1 MSEQQGEEARPEW
14 LPEKFKDTKQMAEAY
29 KELEQK
35 MSSGGTPEPA
45 AEEPT
50 ADAPEA
56 APTEAE
62 PTPVPEDMDLKIDVS
77 AQQAADW
84 VDEFS
89 KEFNEKGELSEES
102 FASLEKRGLPRRF
115 VESYIEGQKALVQG
129 RVQSVVSA
137 VGGQEAYGEL
147 VQWAAQNLS
156 EQEVASF
163 NQMVTGNSLDQARFA
178 VMGLKAR
185 RDGVMGTG
193 SKLKQGTGAASGAP
207 EGLEPFETLGQLIQA
222 QSDPRYKTSPK
233 YRESVMARLER
244 SNF

>member
-1 MSEQQGEEARPEW
+1 MSEQQGEEERPQW

-29 KELEQK
+29 AELEK
-35 MSSGGTPEPA
+35 KLSSGQAAEPQPEPEEASPAESAPEPA
-45 AEEPT
+45 E
-50 ADAPEA
+50 DV
-56 APTEAE
+56 
-62 PTPVPEDMDLKIDVS
+62 PVSGDMDLKIDVS
-77 AQQAADW
+77 AKQAADW
-84 VDEFS
+84 VEEFS
-89 KEFNEKGELSEES
+89 KEFSEKGGLSEES

-115 VESYIEGQKALVQG
+115 VESYIEGQKALVNG

-137 VGGQEAYGEL
+137 VGGQQAYTDL

-163 NQMVTGNSLDQARFA
+163 NQMVTGNSIDQAKFA

-185 RDGVMGTG
+185 RDAVAGTG
-193 SKLKQGTGAASGAP
+193 SKLKQGMGAASGP
-207 EGLEPFETLGQLIQA
+207 SDGLEPFETLGQLIQA